1 MITYFSRHKFIF
13 YSLSIFIIILYL
25 LPGSVVDKILLN
37 TDNHTQTKNYSI
49 ISKDHFCIFFL
60 LSVVAFLTYIKLNLI
75 NTLIICLIIF
85 SIILELFHLI
95 IPGRLFEFA
104 DILGNLFGTLM
115 LKVIAYLFLKYEK
128 YKN

>member
-13 YSLSIFIIILYL
+13 YSLSVFIIIIYL
-25 LPGSVVDKILLN
+25 LPGSIIDKILIN
-37 TDNHTQTKNYSI
+37 NDNHAQTKNYSI
-49 ISKDHFCIFFL
+49 ISKDHFYIFFL
-60 LSVVAFLTYIKLNLI
+60 LSVVAFLTYIKFDLI
-75 NTLIICLIIF
+75 NTLIIYLIF
-85 SIILELFHLI
+85 LSIILELFHLI

-104 DILGNLFGTLM
+104 DILGNLFGVLM